1 MDEKKPI
8 GVGSIL
14 GGFKIEKELGK
25 GGMGTVYR
33 AHELSLNRKVALK
46 ILPKR
51 LSFDEEFVKRFK
63 REAQVVA
70 ALNHPNIVNIL
81 SYGEEHG
88 QQYFAMEY
96 IKGKDLGQI
105 LEEKTVLPT
114 QQALSVTAQV
124 ASALGEASVRG
135 VIHRDLK
142 PANIMIDEMDR
153 VKVTDFGVAH
163 FQYADSKLT
172 RTGLFVGTPE
182 YSSPEQATGRPL
194 DVRSDIYSLGAM
206 LFKMLSGEPP
216 VKGESPLAV
225 VAKIAS
231 EPVTPIEQINPSV
244 PKPVCRLIK
253 KMMAREPNDRFQFPK
268 EIIVA
273 IDECINELKL
283 DAPLDKSTVVDASA
297 MPRLS
302 SKETSYGKKIGGI
315 IGIALAVFFIVW
327 ILDSAIK
334 TSKPPLPVPKPE
346 SVVTQLLAADQLL
359 VKGRFVT
366 GPHVDPPAELTGG
379 VIRSNISDKTFLSSI
394 GAFQFKNTKPLR
406 SNEEL
411 LISAVFYA
419 KDKRIFRA
427 QGGTF
432 QRRLE
437 EVTELDC
444 GEIPLEPYGVS
455 IEDIPVKVT
464 DWTGVPIS
472 GDRVRVKIGDKVAAW
487 AGESFIGSWTFTK
500 KDETVAIK
508 AEYVM
513 SDGRTALGQYNLSL
527 NQFDILDQPQSVSP
541 ITVTLQKPSPPP
553 LAKIPTVLIAVSG
566 DETIRPFVH
575 VNIETSLL
583 GTGLKVTS
591 ASEIPVL
598 YKKIQLGQTPI
609 TWYRLKQLVPKDRAD
624 ILLLAEVQ
632 KTGSTTLEFYGLTE
646 KLTIVSFSVR
656 AVDMATGISAASPAT
671 GSVKFTSLNMEE
683 NFREALTPALLE
695 MGQMIKRYWQDKI
708 QAGKR

>member
-46 ILPKR
+46 ILSKR

-142 PANIMIDEMDR
+142 PANIMIDE
-153 VKVTDFGVAH
+153 
-163 FQYADSKLT
+163 
-172 RTGLFVGTPE
+172 
-182 YSSPEQATGRPL
+182 
-194 DVRSDIYSLGAM
+194 
-206 LFKMLSGEPP
+206 
-216 VKGESPLAV
+216 
-225 VAKIAS
+225 
-231 EPVTPIEQINPSV
+231 
-244 PKPVCRLIK
+244 
-253 KMMAREPNDRFQFPK
+253 
-268 EIIVA
+268 
-273 IDECINELKL
+273 
-283 DAPLDKSTVVDASA
+283 
-297 MPRLS
+297 
-302 SKETSYGKKIGGI
+302 
-315 IGIALAVFFIVW
+315 
-327 ILDSAIK
+327 
-334 TSKPPLPVPKPE
+334 
-346 SVVTQLLAADQLL
+346 
-359 VKGRFVT
+359 
-366 GPHVDPPAELTGG
+366 
-379 VIRSNISDKTFLSSI
+379 
-394 GAFQFKNTKPLR
+394 
-406 SNEEL
+406 
-411 LISAVFYA
+411 
-419 KDKRIFRA
+419 
-427 QGGTF
+427 
-432 QRRLE
+432 
-437 EVTELDC
+437 LDC

-464 DWTGVPIS
+464 DWTGAPIS
-472 GDRVRVKIGDKVAAW
+472 GDRARVKIGDKVAAW

-575 VNIETSLL
+575 ANIETSLL